1 MVILRFI
8 MFLIFKIAFITS
20 EKKLRSKTQND
31 MFTQSYAVYNQQQDD
46 KCVFTLFIPDIAQ
59 YGTLHIKNFNVCVI
73 HNHLSISF

>member
-1 MVILRFI
+1 
-8 MFLIFKIAFITS
+8 
-20 EKKLRSKTQND
+20 

-46 KCVFTLFIPDIAQ
+46 KCGFNLFIPDIAQ